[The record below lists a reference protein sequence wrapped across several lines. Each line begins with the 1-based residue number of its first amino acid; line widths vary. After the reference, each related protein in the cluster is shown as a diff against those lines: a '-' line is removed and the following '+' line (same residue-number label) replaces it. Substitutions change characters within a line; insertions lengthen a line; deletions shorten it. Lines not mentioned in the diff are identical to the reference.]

1 MSPTC
6 RLALGRT
13 GLAPRSLP
21 DSGLR
26 FPTGEGC
33 ERLRTAAQLW
43 VEGFTGERL
52 AAVPPLQVRR
62 RALEL
67 RMHLRAGP
75 SWKARST
82 EL

>member
-33 ERLRTAAQLW
+33 EQLRTAAQLW
-43 VEGFTGERL
+43 AEGFTGEACGR
-52 AAVPPLQVRR
+52 PPSAGEETGSGAKNAPASRPELESQV
-62 RALEL
+62 
-67 RMHLRAGP
+67 H
-75 SWKARST
+75 
-82 EL
+82 